1 MATKKKNEMTLE
13 QMLARIDEIGKLL
26 EQDHPLDESL
36 ELYNEGVTLIRDAEK
51 LLSSAEKKIRVLT
64 AEDIAEDTSEEEHD
78 A

>member
-36 ELYNEGVTLIRDAEK
+36 ELYKEGVTLILDAEK

>member
-13 QMLARIDEIGKLL
+13 QMLARIDEIGELL

-36 ELYNEGVTLIRDAEK
+36 ELYKEGVTLIRDAEK

-64 AEDIAEDTSEEEHD
+64 AEDIAQDTSEEEHD